1 MGQNSNKMYCQKS
14 DTQSDNSSTVTSDK
28 KSPRSS
34 GVTFLFLFALIL
46 QSLVQGKHIKFFYKQ
61 NANSFKSVGY
71 LYSLDFIGEK
81 NLWRF
86 QLRNRF
92 KK

>member
-1 MGQNSNKMYCQKS
+1 MGQNSNKMYCQKKQDS
-14 DTQSDNSSTVTSDK
+14 DAQSDNSTVTSDK

-61 NANSFKSVGY
+61 NANSFLKV
-71 LYSLDFIGEK
+71 
-81 NLWRF
+81 
-86 QLRNRF
+86 
-92 KK
+92 

>member
-1 MGQNSNKMYCQKS
+1 MTTMGLNSNKMYCQKS
-14 DTQSDNSSTVTSDK
+14 DTQSDNSTVTSDK

-46 QSLVQGKHIKFFYKQ
+46 QSLVQGKHIKGFLQ

-71 LYSLDFIGEK
+71 LYSLDFIGERIYG
-81 NLWRF
+81 NI
-86 QLRNRF
+86 RNRF